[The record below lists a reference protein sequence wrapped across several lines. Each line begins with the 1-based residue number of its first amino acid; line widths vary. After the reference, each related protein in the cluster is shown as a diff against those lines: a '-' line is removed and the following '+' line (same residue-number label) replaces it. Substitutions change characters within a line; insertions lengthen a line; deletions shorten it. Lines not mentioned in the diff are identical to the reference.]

1 MNATPKNVGFRR
13 FLIENAVPY
22 GEALP
27 QFFSGFMSAYLDVLT
42 MLKEKP
48 KPLLTDSQCIL
59 AINKRFYLYV
69 AGLSNHADPHFA
81 QGPRNTTFR
90 VLKKDGPPKGPSRYS
105 SILSRM
111 LERAENVTRQ
121 MRRNQPHSQSGASA
135 PPPSLMYSPLYFC
148 RLLLTAPTFT
158 ASSALAHAAIRAYL
172 FEETLR
178 FEGLW
183 NATNRDAT
191 QGGSEERDAHRHENA
206 FLRIRDIIRF
216 DRVEASLNKIA
227 SFDRKRDNLPLKD
240 ATDFLVSHMLAS
252 KGLLM
257 MRFSG
262 EDGFIDPKNDDRN
275 PGISRETFLRKGTL
289 VSEIGVYQ
297 FDKPKEVRR
306 LPTAAELINELDG
319 LPIAI
324 PGADH
329 VFQGGLRFTTQS
341 GVLGR
346 VYGPAGIGKTSFA
359 LAIAAAL
366 APLGTQTVYLS
377 CEERTDD
384 LFHRIRTLVPPFIK
398 RTQSYSDP
406 KEWFYPHHVIGK
418 HSEKLNEVFSFLE
431 ETLSRFGSKLPK
443 PENCPPGLMPLFIVL
458 DGIHEMF
465 PADSSESSGENLR
478 KLIEKCQQTG
488 AFVLAMSAEEVR
500 ADLAEFDYLV
510 DLVATLEFAEIKS
523 EMDPP
528 SRLFRL
534 KKTRRQLSRTGAHVL
549 ELAGPHTG
557 VVIYPHIHKFLD
569 ESRGR
574 FWVEPSKQLTVD
586 FLLKRE
592 GFVPQEGE
600 EIDRPLVEISDRS
613 QVLLLGKG
621 SSSKSLFGLRIL
633 ASPFVH
639 DDKLREFLQRRET
652 KSGSRNLR
660 LDFDNEPS
668 NATSEE
674 EWPWFQDVDPSERR
688 ILILSFLYQD
698 AFYDDLKKKQ
708 KNWSRDSLS
717 NLGLINLQT
726 EVRHFA
732 PGFLRPEE
740 LIGQIVDRLDAAE
753 LEGVPFHGVLL
764 DGVHNVFLQF
774 PHLEGSEILWPALF
788 ELLRTRGV
796 SLVTTH
802 TYFDVSEDG
811 ADMQDLQTS
820 RRRVAPLLHALV
832 QSSDYVIK
840 VHPIAALKRDNSNFA
855 VSVREHFQFDQNQ
868 AVLQNYAHRP
878 PRPARYLIE
887 ISGTLSPTYVEPPVD
902 WGWDRDRGTAFQ
914 VRKGTN
920 PSSSGQRDRSAQ
932 SDFQPRSER
941 TTIRNTDPRKR

>member
-1 MNATPKNVGFRR
+1 MTAIKDVGFRR
-13 FLIENAVPY
+13 FLIEDAVPF

-27 QFFSGFMSAYLDVLT
+27 RFFSGFMLAYSDILSL
-42 MLKEKP
+42 LGERP
-48 KPLLTDSQCIL
+48 KPLLTDQRCIT
-59 AINKRFYLYV
+59 AINKHFYLYV
-69 AGLSNHADPHFA
+69 ANLSNHLDPHFA
-81 QGPRNTTFR
+81 QGPRNRTFR
-90 VLKKDGPPKGPSRYS
+90 VQRKEDGPPTDPSRYS
-105 SILSRM
+105 FILSRM
-111 LERAENVTRQ
+111 LERAENVTKQ
-121 MRRNQPHSQSGASA
+121 MRRNRPNPKLGHPEPA
-135 PPPSLMYSPLYFC
+135 PRLIYSPLYFC
-148 RLLLTAPTFT
+148 RQLLTAPAFT
-158 ASSALAHAAIRAYL
+158 ASAALAHAAVRAYL

-178 FEGLW
+178 FERKWPTTPRHSRNEGE
-183 NATNRDAT
+183 
-191 QGGSEERDAHRHENA
+191 SEETHPKENA
-206 FLRIRDIIRF
+206 FLRIREIIRF
-216 DRVEASLNKIA
+216 DRVEACLNKIS
-227 SFDRKRDNLPLKD
+227 SFDRKRDSLPLKD

-257 MRFSG
+257 MRFGG
-262 EDGFIDPKNDDRN
+262 EDGYVDPKNDDRK
-275 PGISRETFLRKGTL
+275 PSVSLKTFLEQGKL
-289 VSEIGVYQ
+289 VPDIGVYQ

-346 VYGPAGIGKTSFA
+346 IYGPAGIGKTSFA
-359 LAIAAAL
+359 LAIAAAI

-377 CEERTDD
+377 CEEKTDD
-384 LFHRIRTLVPPFIK
+384 LLHRIRTLVPPFIK
-398 RTQSYSDP
+398 RTQSYADP
-406 KEWFYPHHVIGK
+406 IQWFYPHHVVGK
-418 HSEKLNEVFSFLE
+418 HNDKLNEVLSFLE
-431 ETLSRFGSKLPK
+431 ETLTRFGSKLPK
-443 PENCPPGLMPLFIVL
+443 PDNCPPGLMPLFIVL

-465 PADSSESSGENLR
+465 PADSSENSGEKLR
-478 KLIEKCQQTG
+478 RLIEKCQETG

-528 SRLFRL
+528 SRLIRL

-549 ELAGPHTG
+549 ELAGSETG
-557 VVIYPHIHKFLD
+557 VAIYPHIHKFLD

-574 FWVEPSKQLTVD
+574 FWVEPSKKLTVD
-586 FLLKRE
+586 FMLKRE
-592 GFVPQEGE
+592 GFIPKEGE
-600 EIDRPLVEISDRS
+600 SADRPLVEISDRS
-613 QVLLLGKG
+613 QVLVLGRG

-639 DDKLREFLQRRET
+639 DERLKEFLQRRE
-652 KSGSRNLR
+652 KASGNQNLPFNFETASAEAV
-660 LDFDNEPS
+660 D
-668 NATSEE
+668 E
-674 EWPWFQDVDPSERR
+674 EWPWFEDVDPSERR

-708 KNWSRDSLS
+708 RNWTRDSLS
-717 NLGLINLQT
+717 NLGAIHLQT

-774 PHLEGSEILWPALF
+774 PHLEGSEILWPAVF

-802 TYFDVSEDG
+802 TYFDMSQDG

-855 VSVREHFQFDQNQ
+855 LSVREHFGFDDRRV
-868 AVLQNYAHRP
+868 VLTNYSHRP

-887 ISGTLSPTYVEPPVD
+887 VAGTLSPTYVEPPVD
-902 WGWDRDRGTAFQ
+902 WGWDRDRGTTFQ
-914 VRKGTN
+914 VREKTVSNDQTEGPFASRN
-920 PSSSGQRDRSAQ
+920 DSP
-932 SDFQPRSER
+932 PREG
-941 TTIRNTDPRKR
+941 RNVRRPADQRKR